1 MPKIQRFTLSD
12 KQAVA
17 GTAATLSADGVLHL
31 ACPRSWSEMTQ
42 EQLRYALHVIGS
54 GMYSSVEGRTLM
66 LLRFTGIEVLGKSP
80 LGWACRVAAAVPGA
94 SPSGKPR
101 RHHFFLQDWQV
112 QSMIQQLEY
121 VDSYEAFDVRL
132 ESIQGFK
139 AVDALLHGVRF
150 HDYLQMEKYYQGY
163 LATKEA
169 KYALGLARLLYP
181 VGRFAA
187 SVGIVSLDAAELT
200 GCLMW
205 YSYVKK
211 QFSRFFPHFFRPV
224 ATTAGTSPAGSWLD
238 QMNAQI
244 RALTDGDITK
254 EQAVFDKDCWRALTE
269 LDAKAREAEEF
280 RRKYP
285 KS

>member
-1 MPKIQRFTLSD
+1 MQK
-12 KQAVA
+12 
-17 GTAATLSADGVLHL
+17 TAPSTLSADGVLHL
-31 ACPRSWSEMTQ
+31 TCPRSWREMTQ
-42 EQLRYALHVIGS
+42 EQLRYALHVIGC
-54 GMYSSVEGRTLM
+54 GLYSSVEGRTLM
-66 LLRFTGIEVLGKSP
+66 LLRFTGIEVKEKTP
-80 LGWACRVAAAVPGA
+80 YGWACSVPVG
-94 SPSGKPR
+94 SSDGKRSR
-101 RHHFFLQDWQV
+101 RHHFFLQSWQV
-112 QSMIQQLEY
+112 QDMIKQPEY
-121 VDSYEAFDVRL
+121 VDSYETMNVRL

-150 HDYLQMEKYYQGY
+150 HDYLQMEKHYQGY
-163 LATKEA
+163 LASKEA

-211 QFSRFFPHFFRPV
+211 QFSRFFPHFFRPA
-224 ATTAGTSPAGSWLD
+224 ATEAGTSPSGSWLD

-285 KS
+285 NS